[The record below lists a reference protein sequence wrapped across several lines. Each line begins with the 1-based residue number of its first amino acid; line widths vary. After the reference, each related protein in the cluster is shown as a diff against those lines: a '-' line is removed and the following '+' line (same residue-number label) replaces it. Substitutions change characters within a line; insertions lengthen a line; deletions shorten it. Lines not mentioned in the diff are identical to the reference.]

1 MEKYSKFNL
10 FLENGEDY
18 ILFNTLSGEA
28 FLIEEDLYIKMKN
41 NNIKDLPEEYF
52 KEFYDKKIII
62 DEKLDENKLY
72 DYYRNKVIYQNN
84 HLSYTL
90 LLTWACNLRCVY
102 CYEGAGEVKSHSLK
116 RKTSIALI
124 KYMQNEI
131 EMRGSKSISI
141 ILFGGEPLVNFKEGE
156 YILEK
161 MKTYCDENRVTLI
174 SSIITNGT
182 LLNEVIIKS
191 LIKYNCQYIQITLDG
206 VRDIHDERRIGKH
219 GEPTFD
225 KIIEKLKL
233 LNKYRDK
240 FHVVIRVNVDKIN
253 YPKVPELLEFLKE
266 NDLDKFSIDFGIVRS
281 STDSSDNYEDNCIP
295 DERVGE
301 TVSKL
306 WKNDEN
312 NFSNMKS
319 YPERKWTYCGLD
331 CDNNYT
337 IDPIGEIY
345 KCWEHVGHEEYRMGK
360 IDKDGSIID
369 INYNFYDWMTSS
381 PVDREPCKDCIYLP
395 ACGGGCRSISFK
407 LQKEFHESQCFK
419 VKGVLEEEIR
429 NWLNDYNQ

>member
-72 DYYRNKVIYQNN
+72 NYYRNKTIYQNN
-84 HLSYTL
+84 HLSYTI

-116 RKTSIALI
+116 RETSIALI

-131 EMRGSKSISI
+131 EMRGSRSISI

-191 LIKYNCQYIQITLDG
+191 LIKYNCEYIQITLDG
-206 VRDIHDERRIGKH
+206 ERDIHDKRRIGKH

-240 FHVVIRVNVDKIN
+240 FHVVIRVNIDKIN

-281 STDSSDNYEDNCIP
+281 STDSNDDYEDNCIP

-301 TVSKL
+301 TLSKL
-306 WKNDEN
+306 WKNGEN

-360 IDKDGSIID
+360 IDKDGSII
-369 INYNFYDWMTSS
+369 IFM
-381 PVDREPCKDCIYLP
+381 I
-395 ACGGGCRSISFK
+395 G
-407 LQKEFHESQCFK
+407 
-419 VKGVLEEEIR
+419 
-429 NWLNDYNQ
+429 